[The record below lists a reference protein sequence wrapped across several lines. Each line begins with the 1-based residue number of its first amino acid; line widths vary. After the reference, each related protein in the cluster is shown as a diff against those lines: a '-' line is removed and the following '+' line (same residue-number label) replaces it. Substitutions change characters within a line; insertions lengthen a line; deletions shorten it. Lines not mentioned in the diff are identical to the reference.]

1 MVSRVLPIFAATP
14 LTGAT
19 IWIVEDERVS
29 RRAMSVLLS
38 ASGYRTQAFACGEDA
53 IHALSEPGLA
63 PRFALV
69 DLDLPGMSGLD
80 FIAHL
85 ERMAPAVVP
94 ILVTASDED
103 TLASRLRRHGRS
115 VAYLRKPVNFEVLLQ
130 LLSEQQQALD
140 AASAAADSVPTA
152 QSATAFN
159 R

>member
-1 MVSRVLPIFAATP
+1 MVSRVLPNFAPTA

-38 ASGYRTQAFACGEDA
+38 ASGYRTQAFGCSEDA
-53 IHALSEPGLA
+53 IHALSEPGRA

-69 DLDLPGMSGLD
+69 DLDLPGMSGLE

-85 ERMAPAVVP
+85 ERMAPTVVP

-140 AASAAADSVPTA
+140 AATPLGISVAAAQPAMPFS
-152 QSATAFN
+152 